1 MYATWIK
8 IDDTLPWIE
17 LKRSYQTKTEARD
30 AAKTILDKIEVRIVK
45 VPEKERHVKAS
56 ATPKC

>member
-17 LKRSYQTKTEARD
+17 LKQSYQTKTEARD

-45 VPEKERHVKAS
+45 VPEKERHVKS
-56 ATPKC
+56 ISDT

>member
-17 LKRSYQTKTEARD
+17 LKQLYQTRTEARG
-30 AAKTILDKIEVRIVK
+30 AAKMILDKIEVRIVK

-56 ATPKC
+56 VTAKC